1 MAKTNDTLDNL
12 VNRVHELD
20 EASRANLIGRLWRE
34 RNLLKTVMN
43 TLREGVIVVEAS
55 GMIEY
60 ANPSSR
66 DMLGFSERDM
76 ARLSLWRAFPDLG
89 RSLNLS
95 GKGHLQELANVARE
109 MEITYPQRRIVRLY
123 IVPIEET
130 GEGAVE
136 ELARYAVILSDV
148 TQERQQTRQEIE
160 NERVNSV
167 LQLSAGVAHELGNPL
182 NSLHIH
188 LQLMRRQLAKLEGER
203 VLEKMEK
210 SLAVCSGEVE
220 RLDSIITHFLEA
232 VRPREPDFQDLD
244 LIAPLEESV
253 EFLGPELEG
262 AGIRVDI
269 ELVSTLPTV
278 QGDRD
283 QIKQVFYNIIKNARQ
298 AMKAGGVIRIR
309 AFSDDEF
316 VYIQVGD
323 TGGGIAPE
331 NLRKVF
337 QPYYSTR
344 KKGHG
349 LGMMIVER
357 ILREHGGQIGIDS
370 REEVGTLVT
379 LQFPQ
384 KHRRIR
390 LLRDSSAEEA
400 EPSDGDDGVDQLQSP
415 R

>member
-1 MAKTNDTLDNL
+1 MPKTPDALDNL
-12 VNRVHELD
+12 VHRVQELD
-20 EASRANLIGRLWRE
+20 EVSRANLIGRLWRE
-34 RNLLKTVMN
+34 RKLLKTVIN

-55 GMIEY
+55 GRIEY

-66 DMLGFSERDM
+66 DMLGFAERDLGD
-76 ARLSLWRAFPDLG
+76 LSLWRAFPDLA

-95 GKGHLQELANVARE
+95 GQGHLEQLANVARE
-109 MEITYPQRRIVRLY
+109 MEITYPVRRIVRLY
-123 IVPIEET
+123 IVPIEES
-130 GEGAVE
+130 GSGDAEAAP
-136 ELARYAVILSDV
+136 LSRYAVILSDV
-148 TQERQQTRQEIE
+148 TQERHQTRQEIE
-160 NERVNSV
+160 NERANSV

-188 LQLMRRQLAKLEGER
+188 LQLLRRQLER
-203 VLEKMEK
+203 MESSPALEKMEK

-244 LIAPLEESV
+244 LVAPLEESV

-278 QGDRD
+278 LGDRD
-283 QIKQVFYNIIKNARQ
+283 LIKQVFYNVIKNARQ
-298 AMKAGGVIRIR
+298 AMKSGGVIRIR

-323 TGGGIAPE
+323 TGAGIAPE

-337 QPYYSTR
+337 QPYFTTR

-390 LLRDSSAEEA
+390 LLSDSSAEDTAAGGE
-400 EPSDGDDGVDQLQSP
+400 
-415 R
+415 

>member
-1 MAKTNDTLDNL
+1 MAKTNDTLENL

-20 EASRANLIGRLWRE
+20 EASRGNLIGRLWRE
-34 RNLLKTVMN
+34 RNLLKTVVN

-188 LQLMRRQLAKLEGER
+188 LQLMRRQLAKVAGEQG
-203 VLEKMEK
+203 LEKMEK

-262 AGIRVDI
+262 AGVRVDI

-278 QGDRD
+278 LGDRD

-400 EPSDGDDGVDQLQSP
+400 GPSEG
-415 R
+415 

>member
-203 VLEKMEK
+203 GLEKMEK

>member
-130 GEGAVE
+130 GEEAVE

-203 VLEKMEK
+203 GLEKMEK